1 MTRLQKSIYF
11 IPISVKTNA
20 LERLTVRIIVSLVT
34 HTHFRRSESRK
45 KDLFI
50 TLITESHAFI
60 AKKNNKNGEL
70 FELWRFFILNFVK
83 YWNHRLKSTK

>member
-34 HTHFRRSESRK
+34 HTHFRCSESRK
-45 KDLFI
+45 KDLFV
-50 TLITESHAFI
+50 TLITRLHAFI
-60 AKKNNKNGEL
+60 AKK
-70 FELWRFFILNFVK
+70 
-83 YWNHRLKSTK
+83 

>member
-50 TLITESHAFI
+50 TLIIESHAFI
-60 AKKNNKNGEL
+60 AKKIIRMENYLNYGDFL
-70 FELWRFFILNFVK
+70 YQILYYIQTFF
-83 YWNHRLKSTK
+83 

>member
-60 AKKNNKNGEL
+60 AKKKDWIISEM
-70 FELWRFFILNFVK
+70 I
-83 YWNHRLKSTK
+83 